1 MCVCVCAYI
10 LKLIDGHLG
19 SFCVLA
25 IVNSAAIYMGYMLGV
40 DVSFKITIFIFPDIN
55 QGVWLLNHMAVLFL
69 VFKEPQQCFV

>member
-1 MCVCVCAYI
+1 MCVCVCVCAYI

-55 QGVWLLNHMAVLFL
+55 QGV
-69 VFKEPQQCFV
+69 